1 MSDPR
6 ESGDD
11 PLLPGDDDLPPEED
25 LDLPDELEEDEAAEP
40 PEAADDQLED
50 PLPRQRNRASD
61 TIRSLRERARI
72 AEAERDLLRNQPQR
86 QEAPRV
92 DPQQQ
97 QQQRQ
102 QEYTRISM
110 LPPEDQAAAYHQ
122 MMQREVALARLEA
135 FDLNDRSNF
144 ERLKT
149 AHPAASRLG
158 NQVEQILQQQRN
170 QGVYSF
176 SREQIYHYLL
186 GQEVHNRST
195 QNAGRQRAD
204 GQRRVQ
210 RQTTRPTRAR
220 GDVATGNN
228 RTRGDDADRRLLEGT
243 LIRDL

>member
-1 MSDPR
+1 MSA
-6 ESGDD
+6 
-11 PLLPGDDDLPPEED
+11 PLEPGDPGENDLPDIGED
-25 LDLPDELEEDEAAEP
+25 LDLPEDDLETEEAEAPEAAEEELEE
-40 PEAADDQLED
+40 
-50 PLPRQRNRASD
+50 PLPQPQRQSR
-61 TIRSLRERARI
+61 RERQADNWRDRAMR

-92 DPQQQ
+92 DPQLQ

-102 QEYTRISM
+102 QEYNRISM
-110 LPPEDQAAAYHQ
+110 LPPEEQAAAYHQ

-144 ERLKT
+144 ERLKSS
-149 AHPAASRLG
+149 HPAASRLG
-158 NQVEQILQQQRN
+158 NQVETILREQRA

-195 QNAGRQRAD
+195 QNAGRQRAQ
-204 GQRRVQ
+204 GQRNVA
-210 RQTTRPTRAR
+210 RQTTRAVRTR

-228 RTRGDDADRRLLEGT
+228 RTRGDDADRKLLEGT